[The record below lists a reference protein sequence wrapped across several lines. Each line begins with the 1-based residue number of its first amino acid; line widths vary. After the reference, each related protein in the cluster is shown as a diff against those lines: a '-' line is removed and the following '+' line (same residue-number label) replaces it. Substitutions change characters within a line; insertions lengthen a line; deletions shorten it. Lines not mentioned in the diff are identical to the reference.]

1 MAKTRVKRDLARKAI
16 NFLLRKASED
26 GGKRF
31 QVNKYTVI
39 PKAAFTKDGLLLVF
53 TKTLSEFAD
62 RYGIE
67 SIIIDVFGLHENK
80 VTQLEIY
87 ENGEIV
93 YSPGKNRNEC
103 EVQEFIKLLAQVYGA
118 QNHF

>member
-1 MAKTRVKRDLARKAI
+1 MKTKVERNLARKAI

-53 TKTLSEFAD
+53 TKTLLEFAEK
-62 RYGIE
+62 YGIE
-67 SIIIDVFGLHENK
+67 SIITDVLGLHGNK

-93 YSPGKNRNEC
+93 YSPRKNRDER
-103 EVQEFIKLLAQVYGA
+103 EVQKFIELLAQAYE
-118 QNHF
+118 